1 MFAFL
6 SKFLP
11 LWTANTVILLWNVP
25 SATGQRARV
34 DVIINICRNSVSG
47 IVTFEQTGSVTLPS
61 GVSSRPQTTDNT
73 PKFQKNDGIGFI
85 QQNNFEEYDVTSN
98 INSNCLDGSSLVFTT
113 LDSGVPTLFV
123 RPGSLFVGRNYASG
137 NSVSGTADSASPVTM
152 AGLGLNEGTTCF
164 FEYDTND
171 DNTIDESDA
180 AFVWNVGNDEGT
192 GCPTLAPSNSPSESQ
207 APSFLP
213 SNSPSE
219 SQHPSILPSNSPS
232 VSSAPSVRPSTNPSE
247 SQAPSN
253 QPSNSPNE
261 SQAPTNQPSNSPS
274 ESQAPSN
281 QPSNSPSESQAPSNQ
296 PSNSQPCPVTVPV
309 NHRHLLRNLVPHQPL
324 LTNPARI
331 QVPHPLLLSCPATAL
346 VNLKLLRPCLA
357 VIPVPH
363 KLLLINSLSV
373 SKRAR
378 PSLLLGKEE
387 PSLLGRVVTG

>member
-253 QPSNSPNE
+253 QPSNSP
-261 SQAPTNQPSNSPS
+261 
-274 ESQAPSN
+274 
-281 QPSNSPSESQAPSNQ
+281 SESQAPSNQ